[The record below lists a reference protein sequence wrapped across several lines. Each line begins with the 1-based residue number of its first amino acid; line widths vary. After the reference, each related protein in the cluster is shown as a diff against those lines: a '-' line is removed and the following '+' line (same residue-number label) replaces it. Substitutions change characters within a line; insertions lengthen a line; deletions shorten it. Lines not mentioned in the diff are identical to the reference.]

1 MSDISDFR
9 RIDMRIDHANQCFID
24 TMLDAHEGD
33 YNGRTLRVQLT
44 DRGSIKNTSGIKL
57 NFGFM
62 HTTAN
67 KNGVYA
73 FQLINASRGIYEVA
87 YPKEMLI
94 PGNAVCAIQVVDGS
108 SITSTK
114 NFVVKIEKSVITNDV
129 IVAENSPTVIEKA
142 LMSIADHEARVSLI
156 ELNFDNMLKLMTANI
171 PNMDV
176 PVSTRQESWGAT
188 STHASRID
196 TTISSRAPGSTAL
209 SNTIWTNKRAQNID
223 DIADYE
229 KNIFNFVGSKI
240 FYKSSRSYNK
250 KLLYLYI
257 TNPGGVI
264 VIHGGIGLD
273 SSDRNIPLNFGHP
286 QNKDIPITFPT
297 LVHGDAKIPLVGD
310 RLSTDGGVR
319 LAYSI
324 IKPSTSGSSYP
335 KFDVDDDER

>member
-1 MSDISDFR
+1 MSEISGFR
-9 RIDMRIDHANQCFID
+9 RIDMQIDHANQCFID

-44 DRGSIKNTSGIKL
+44 DGGAIKNTSGIKL

-73 FQLINASRGIYEVA
+73 FQLINASQGIYEVA
-87 YPKEMLI
+87 YPKEMLV

-142 LMSIADHEARVSLI
+142 LMNIADHEARVSLI

-196 TTISSRAPGSTAL
+196 ETISSRAPGSTAL

-223 DIADYE
+223 EISDYE

-240 FYKSSRSYNK
+240 YYKGRFSYNK
-250 KLLYLYI
+250 DQLYLKI

-264 VIHGGIGLD
+264 VLHGGTGIGVNSNLTK
-273 SSDRNIPLNFGHP
+273 LTLGHP
-286 QNKDIPITFPT
+286 SDKEIDITFPT
-297 LVHGDAKIPLVGD
+297 LVYGSATIPFTGS
-310 RLSTDGGVR
+310 LSDQGGIK

-324 IKPSTSGSSYP
+324 IKPSTSGSAYP
-335 KFDVDDDER
+335 KFETGR

>member
-171 PNMDV
+171 PNMDA

-196 TTISSRAPGSTAL
+196 TTISSRATQLSVDSLSTIMKKGFIKSIQHGTITL
-209 SNTIWTNKRAQNID
+209 ERYSNEKGTDVTINTVVPSKCITIAQW
-223 DIADYE
+223 ATR
-229 KNIFNFVGSKI
+229 
-240 FYKSSRSYNK
+240 SS
-250 KLLYLYI
+250 
-257 TNPGGVI
+257 
-264 VIHGGIGLD
+264 H
-273 SSDRNIPLNFGHP
+273 SSDYAHGMILTVSSS
-286 QNKDIPITFPT
+286 NKLHIVKNYGED
-297 LVHGDAKIPLVGD
+297 
-310 RLSTDGGVR
+310 LSGGWQVIEF
-319 LAYSI
+319 Y
-324 IKPSTSGSSYP
+324 
-335 KFDVDDDER
+335 

>member
-1 MSDISDFR
+1 MSEISGFR
-9 RIDMRIDHANQCFID
+9 RIDMQIDHANQCFID

-67 KNGVYA
+67 KNGVYP

-156 ELNFDNMLKLMTANI
+156 ELNFDNMMKLMTANI
-171 PNMDV
+171 PNMDA
-176 PVSTRQESWGAT
+176 PVSTRQAAWGAT
-188 STHASRID
+188 SAHASRID

-209 SNTIWTNKRAQNID
+209 NNTIWTNKRAQNID

-229 KNIFNFVGSKI
+229 KNVFDFVGSKV

-250 KLLYLYI
+250 KPLYLYI

-264 VIHGGIGLD
+264 VLHGGIGLD
-273 SSDRNIPLNFGHP
+273 ESDRNTDLTFGHP
-286 QNKDIPITFPT
+286 QDKNILITFPT
-297 LVHGDAKIPLVGD
+297 IVHGSATIPFVG
-310 RLSTDGGVR
+310 RMLETAGGIR

-324 IKPSTSGSSYP
+324 IKPSTSSSSYP
-335 KFDVDDDER
+335 KFEVNP

>member
-1 MSDISDFR
+1 MSEISGFR
-9 RIDMRIDHANQCFID
+9 RIDMQIDHANQCFID

-44 DRGSIKNTSGIKL
+44 DGGVIKNTSGIKL

-67 KNGVYA
+67 KNGMYA
-73 FQLINASRGIYEVA
+73 FQLIDASQGIYEVA
-87 YPKEMLI
+87 YPKEMLV

-114 NFVVKIEKSVITNDV
+114 NFVVKIEKSIINDDV

-156 ELNFDNMLKLMTANI
+156 ELNFDNMIKLMTANI

-176 PVSTRQESWGAT
+176 PVSTRQAAWGAT

-196 TTISSRAPGSTAL
+196 TTISSRAPGFTAL

-229 KNIFNFVGSKI
+229 KNIFNFVGSKV
-240 FYKSSRSYNK
+240 FYNSSRSYNK

-264 VIHGGIGLD
+264 VLHGGIGID
-273 SSDRNIPLNFGHP
+273 DSDRNIDLTFGHP
-286 QNKDIPITFPT
+286 QDKNILITFPT
-297 LVHGDAKIPLVGD
+297 LVYGSATIPFVGD
-310 RLSTDGGVR
+310 RLPIAGGVR
-319 LAYSI
+319 LAYSVV
-324 IKPSTSGSSYP
+324 KPSTSSSSYP
-335 KFDVDDDER
+335 KFEVNP